1 MPIERYS
8 VKQVGRMKGRTHPK
22 TLAATNEAAIAQQAR
37 ADRSSTAGEDML
49 KWRRVSPVDVV
60 AIRAKT
66 GMSQEGFA
74 RAFRI
79 SPHTL
84 RNWEQ
89 GRRVPEGPALV
100 LLQAIDRNPR
110 TVMRLLQA

>member
-1 MPIERYS
+1 
-8 VKQVGRMKGRTHPK
+8 MKGRTRPK
-22 TLAATNEAAIAQQAR
+22 MLAAINEAAIARQAR
-37 ADRSSTAGEDML
+37 ADRSSTAGEDMR

-60 AIRAKT
+60 AIRTKT
-66 GMSQEGFA
+66 GMSQERFA